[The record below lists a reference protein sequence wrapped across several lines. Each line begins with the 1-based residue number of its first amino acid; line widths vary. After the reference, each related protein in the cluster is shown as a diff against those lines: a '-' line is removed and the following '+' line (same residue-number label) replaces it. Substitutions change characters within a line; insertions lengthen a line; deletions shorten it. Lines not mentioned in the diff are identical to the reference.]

1 MYTDNKQDPGSDTFS
16 SELLLDLIGFLK
28 IIAEETRFKILR
40 ELFSAEECTVSELYK
55 ALQISQSSASQHL
68 RVLKNSGILKYRR
81 EGRKTFYSV
90 DREGI
95 ITRYGDMIRYLHAEL
110 FSL

>member
-1 MYTDNKQDPGSDTFS
+1 MYEENKGDPGEGTFA

-40 ELFSAEECTVSELYK
+40 ELFRAEECTVSELYK

-81 EGRKTFYSV
+81 EGRRTYYAV

-95 ITRYGDMIRYLHAEL
+95 IAHYGDMIRYMHAEL